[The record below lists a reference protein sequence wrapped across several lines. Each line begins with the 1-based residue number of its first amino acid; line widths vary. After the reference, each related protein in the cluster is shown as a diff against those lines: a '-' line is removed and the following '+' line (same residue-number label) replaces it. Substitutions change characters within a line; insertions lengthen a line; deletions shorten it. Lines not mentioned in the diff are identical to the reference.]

1 MEMQKSWYS
10 HGKLLISGE
19 YLVMEGAKSFALPLK
34 QGQSLSLKSNNKKGL
49 LIWNALLSDGN
60 WFQATFDTKKLNIIE
75 TSNRQLA
82 EKLSQI
88 LLACRQL
95 STTFLKE
102 ETGFS
107 VETKLDFNPEYGF
120 GSSSTLI
127 SNIALWADVSPFEL
141 LRLTFGG
148 SGYDIACARIH
159 SPLFYQLTDTGPKIE
174 EVTFNHTYKKQI
186 YFVYLGKKQK
196 STESIKSFQSSAVFN
211 KDDLKTISSISEQI
225 VTANSLPDFEQLLNE
240 HEKIMSGILKR
251 PTVKSLLFNN
261 YEGTVKSLG
270 GWGGDFV
277 LLTSNQSDSSFRAEM
292 KKRGFPVVF
301 GYDELVL

>member
-277 LLTSNQSDSSFRAEM
+277 LLTSNQSDSSFRAEI

>member
-1 MEMQKSWYS
+1 MQKSWYS

-60 WFQATFDTKKLNIIE
+60 WFQATFDTKKLNVIE

-196 STESIKSFQSSAVFN
+196 STESIKSFQNSAVFN

>member
-60 WFQATFDTKKLNIIE
+60 WFQATFDTKKLNVIE

-196 STESIKSFQSSAVFN
+196 STESIKSFQNSAVFN

>member
-1 MEMQKSWYS
+1 MQKSWYS

>member
-1 MEMQKSWYS
+1 MQKSWYS

-277 LLTSNQSDSSFRAEM
+277 LLTSNQSDSSFRAEI

>member
-60 WFQATFDTKKLNIIE
+60 WFQATFDTKKLNVIE

-196 STESIKSFQSSAVFN
+196 STESIKSFQNSAVFN

-277 LLTSNQSDSSFRAEM
+277 LLTSNQSDSSFRAEI

>member
-186 YFVYLGKKQK
+186 DQF
-196 STESIKSFQSSAVFN
+196 F
-211 KDDLKTISSISEQI
+211 
-225 VTANSLPDFEQLLNE
+225 
-240 HEKIMSGILKR
+240 IL
-251 PTVKSLLFNN
+251 S
-261 YEGTVKSLG
+261 
-270 GWGGDFV
+270 
-277 LLTSNQSDSSFRAEM
+277 
-292 KKRGFPVVF
+292 
-301 GYDELVL
+301 

>member
-225 VTANSLPDFEQLLNE
+225 VTANSLPDFEQLLND

-251 PTVKSLLFNN
+251 PTVKSLLYNN

-277 LLTSNQSDSSFRAEM
+277 LLTSNQSDSSFRAEI

>member
-196 STESIKSFQSSAVFN
+196 STESIKSFQNSAVFN

-225 VTANSLPDFEQLLNE
+225 VTANSLPDFEQLLND

-277 LLTSNQSDSSFRAEM
+277 LLTSNQSDSSFRAEI

>member
-60 WFQATFDTKKLNIIE
+60 WFQATFDTKKLNIKE

-196 STESIKSFQSSAVFN
+196 STESIKSFQNSAVFN

-277 LLTSNQSDSSFRAEM
+277 LLTSNQSDSSFRAEI

-301 GYDELVL
+301 SYDELVL

>member
-60 WFQATFDTKKLNIIE
+60 WFQATFDTKKLNIKE

-196 STESIKSFQSSAVFN
+196 STESIKSFQNSAVFN

-277 LLTSNQSDSSFRAEM
+277 LLTSNQSDSSFRAEI

>member
-1 MEMQKSWYS
+1 MQKSWYS

-60 WFQATFDTKKLNIIE
+60 WFQATFDTKKLNVIE
-75 TSNRQLA
+75 TSNRKLA

-196 STESIKSFQSSAVFN
+196 STESIKSFQNSAVFN

-277 LLTSNQSDSSFRAEM
+277 LLTSNQSDSSFRAEI